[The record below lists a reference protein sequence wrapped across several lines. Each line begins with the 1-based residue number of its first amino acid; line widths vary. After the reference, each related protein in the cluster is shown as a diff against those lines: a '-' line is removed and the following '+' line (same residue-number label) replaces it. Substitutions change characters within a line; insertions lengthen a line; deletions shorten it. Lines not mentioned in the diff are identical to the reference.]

1 MAEFDITIV
10 IPTFKAEKTISD
22 SLKSVLGQTG
32 ASVEIIVVDGA
43 SPDATVSIAKSFASP
58 NLVIISERDKGIYD
72 AINKGVL
79 RARGALIGVLGAD
92 DTYTPETLST
102 VKKNMSGGAEIVSG
116 LTLIDGVL
124 RADEAYG
131 PAALISGIPF
141 GHNAMFASRDAYQ
154 TVGLYDLSYRIC
166 ADANWVHRAIK
177 SNIPCTKIEKVFVE
191 FGIEGTSST
200 NPEEIM
206 TESYKVIQSNFPFL
220 TAEEAKYLLY
230 AVRNWGFKEEAR
242 EIYYKYFD
250 RSLLFA
256 SILKEAFHEFD
267 KGSDIF
273 LKSKIGEKFRRLL
286 SFTKKI

>member
-1 MAEFDITIV
+1 MAEFDITVV

-22 SLKSVLGQTG
+22 SLKSVLRQTG

-72 AINKGVL
+72 AINKGIL
-79 RARGALIGVLGAD
+79 RARGALIGILGAD
-92 DTYTPETLST
+92 DTYMPETLST

-177 SNIPCTKIEKVFVE
+177 SNILCTKIEKVFVE

-206 TESYKVIQSNFPFL
+206 AESYKVIQSNFSFL
-220 TAEEAKYLLY
+220 STEEAKSLLY
-230 AVRNWGFKEEAR
+230 SVRNWGFKEESR
-242 EIYYKYFD
+242 KIYYKYFD
-250 RSLLFA
+250 KSPLFA
-256 SILKEAFHEFD
+256 SSLKEAFPEFD
-267 KGSDIF
+267 KESDVF
-273 LKSKIGEKFRRLL
+273 LKNKIADKFRRLL
-286 SFTKKI
+286 SFSKRI